1 MVLFRLIMQPISIFV
16 HAISFFFFFLSDVL
30 SMLWVWKE
38 CWNSVWNFILPH
50 CLIGSSAGM
59 ENGGLMNLLD
69 YGETLWE
76 NAEKN
81 RYILCRF
88 INPNKLTSYL
98 RQCKVIDE
106 QDEDEVLNSRLLE
119 SKVNRAGI
127 IQCSCVRFSIYYST
141 VDDVI
146 RTHPWLV
153 SLSKSDCGDIN
164 IHRCQWQTI
173 LNTVEYGN
181 ANSMPKTFTCKS
193 HHQSVTRSPHL
204 SLCFFQWCNLMM
216 NGRF

>member
-1 MVLFRLIMQPISIFV
+1 
-16 HAISFFFFFLSDVL
+16 
-30 SMLWVWKE
+30 MLWVWKE
-38 CWNSVWNFILPH
+38 CRNSVWNLILLH
-50 CLIGSSAGM
+50 CLIGASAGM
-59 ENGGLMNLLD
+59 ENGSLMNLLE
-69 YGETLWE
+69 YGEASWE

-127 IQCSCVRFSIYYST
+127 IQCSCVCLST

-146 RTHPWLV
+146 RIHPRLV
-153 SLSKSDCGDIN
+153 SLSKLDWGDIN
-164 IHRCQWQTI
+164 IHRCQWPTI

-216 NGRF
+216 NGCF